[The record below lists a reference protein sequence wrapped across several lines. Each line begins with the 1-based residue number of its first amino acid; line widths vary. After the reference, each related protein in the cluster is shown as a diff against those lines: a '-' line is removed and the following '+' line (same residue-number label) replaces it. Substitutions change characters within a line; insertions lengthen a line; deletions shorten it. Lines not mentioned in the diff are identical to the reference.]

1 MNGAHGLRKEGRKAP
16 AEKKHATRP
25 ATREGMPRSSGRAAK
40 PLRASRCRSEDTEQE
55 LPLQA
60 DEEAG
65 LRPPCDAA
73 HERAR
78 RVHAAFT
85 AQYGL
90 SASKFP
96 LLRLS
101 PGEWDAPFAAAD

>member
-1 MNGAHGLRKEGRKAP
+1 MNEWSTWTKEGRKAP

-65 LRPPCDAA
+65 LRPL
-73 HERAR
+73 
-78 RVHAAFT
+78 HAAFT

>member
-1 MNGAHGLRKEGRKAP
+1 MESATWLRSLPHSIEAMFMVDCAHNARNTP
-16 AEKKHATRP
+16 Y
-25 ATREGMPRSSGRAAK
+25 S
-40 PLRASRCRSEDTEQE
+40 ASRT
-55 LPLQA
+55 
-60 DEEAG
+60 
-65 LRPPCDAA
+65 CDAA